1 MLEISLL
8 WVYNWGLH
16 WGYSELTI
24 ETENAIKINN
34 IRVLTL
40 RMNQKLVESLAP
52 PWLHHTHPFLYD
64 AETNMH

>member
-1 MLEISLL
+1 MLYYNITNSSRKIDSNKSIFLL

-24 ETENAIKINN
+24 ETENAIRINN

-40 RMNQKLVESLAP
+40 
-52 PWLHHTHPFLYD
+52 
-64 AETNMH
+64 